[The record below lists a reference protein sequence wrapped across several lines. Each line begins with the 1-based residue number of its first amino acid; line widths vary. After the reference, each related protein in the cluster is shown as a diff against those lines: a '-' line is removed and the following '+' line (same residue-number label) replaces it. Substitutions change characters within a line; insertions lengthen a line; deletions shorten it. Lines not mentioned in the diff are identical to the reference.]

1 MALGQILAGGLI
13 LADDLQD
20 EIDNLA
26 GYAIPVQVIKANTTN
41 RASTITPT
49 ADPELVITLAANQ
62 THLVRLDV
70 FGSSAAN
77 AAGDLRVRF
86 AWTNTATVTWW
97 LSGLSDAIASG
108 TAADLQAI
116 GATSDSTSP
125 TADTQFG
132 LSTSTTG
139 QTMYAYVATGGSA
152 VVLSLEW
159 AQLASNAS
167 NSSVLAGSRLSATR
181 IA

>member
-1 MALGQILAGGLI
+1 MAILPGDFV
-13 LADDLQD
+13 LADEIQD
-20 EIDNLA
+20 ALDTLT
-26 GYAIPVQVIKANTTN
+26 GYAVPVQVIKANSTN

-49 ADPELVITLAANQ
+49 ADPELAITLAASQ
-62 THLVRLDV
+62 THMVRLDI
-70 FGSSAAN
+70 FGTSAAN

-116 GATSDSTSP
+116 GATADGTSP

-132 LSTSTTG
+132 LSTSVTG
-139 QTMYAYVATGGSA
+139 QTMFAYVVAGGSP
-152 VVLSLEW
+152 VVLTLEW
-159 AQLASNAS
+159 AQLASNAN
-167 NSSVLAGSRLSATR
+167 NSTVLAGSRLSATR